1 MASQEEDRIY
11 RIPKNVIQSQRF
23 MGFGKRNWLDA
34 IVLTLL
40 LIFLI
45 GLIPFVTKV
54 RIIVTASI
62 AAAVILLCLLGIKGM
77 SISECVINIFIS
89 LPTKHQYH
97 LRSIRYVSR
106 KNSKSVTAP
115 RVINESIAEK
125 AVRLTKEFVTS
136 KREKS

>member
-1 MASQEEDRIY
+1 MASQEENRID
-11 RIPKNVIQSQRF
+11 RIPKNVIQSQRLL
-23 MGFGKRNWLDA
+23 GFGKRNWLDA
-34 IVLTLL
+34 VIMTLL

-77 SISECVINIFIS
+77 SISECIVNIFIS
-89 LPTKHQYH
+89 RPTKHQYH

-106 KNSKSVTAP
+106 KTSRSVTAP

-125 AVRLTKEFVTS
+125 GIRLAKEFIAS
-136 KREKS
+136 KREKK